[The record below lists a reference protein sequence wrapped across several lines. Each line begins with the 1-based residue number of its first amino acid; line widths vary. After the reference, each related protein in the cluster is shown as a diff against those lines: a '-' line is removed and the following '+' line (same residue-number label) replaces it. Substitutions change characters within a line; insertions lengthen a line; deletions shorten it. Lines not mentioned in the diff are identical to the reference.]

1 MADEVI
7 VNTVCHIHSKWS
19 YDGNWELS
27 KIASFF
33 GRFGYRA
40 VLTSEHDRSF
50 DRQRWEE
57 YKNACDRESTRRTLI
72 IPGIEYSDAANAV
85 HVLVWG
91 VSDFLG
97 KDRPTAETLSEAAK
111 RNGICVLAHPS
122 RREAWRLIDPSLL
135 PSFHGIELWN
145 RKFDGIAPSREA
157 AALFNLSGSAIPFTG
172 LDFHEHR
179 QIFPLSM
186 KIEQNGAVTREGI
199 LEAIRQKRCRPSVI
213 GIPAEFFASGIPLH
227 CAQATDK
234 FRRVLSRIIRR
245 K

>member
-7 VNTVCHIHSKWS
+7 VNAVCHIHSKWS

-33 GRFGYRA
+33 GRHGYRV
-40 VLTSEHDRSF
+40 VLTSEHDQSF
-50 DRQRWEE
+50 DRQRWED
-57 YKNACDRESTRRTLI
+57 YQKACAGASTRCTLI

-97 KDRPTAETLSEAAK
+97 NHRPTAETLSGAVQG
-111 RNGICVLAHPS
+111 NGICVLAHPS
-122 RREAWRLIDPSLL
+122 RREAWRLIDPSWL
-135 PSFHGIELWN
+135 PLFHGIELWN

-157 AALFNLSGSAIPFTG
+157 RDLLESSGGAIPFAG
-172 LDFHEHR
+172 LDFHESR
-179 QIFPLSM
+179 QLFPLSM
-186 KIEQNGAVTREGI
+186 KIEQDGAVSREGV
-199 LEAIRQKRCRPSVI
+199 LDAIRRKRCRPSVMR
-213 GIPAEFFASGIPLH
+213 IPAEFFSSGIPLH
-227 CAQATDK
+227 FVQAADRI
-234 FRRVLSRIIRR
+234 RRVLSRIIRR